1 MAVLIDGNS
10 MICEHVEQVARKRE
24 AITISDEALARVA
37 RCREMLEEKIAAGTR
52 MYGINT
58 GIGELAEVTL
68 DPDQLKDFQRYLI
81 YSHAAG
87 QGEPA
92 PAEVSRAA
100 WTNRINVLS
109 KGHSG
114 LRPQV
119 LQQMANVLNAGLAPV
134 MCNRGSVGACGDL
147 SPLSQMSLTLIG
159 EGDLYL
165 DDETIVPAAE
175 GLAARGLSPIE
186 FEARDGLA
194 TINGSNVIT
203 GMGALQVL
211 DAQRWIKTAD
221 IAAAMSMDVL
231 LVNMVSFDRRLH
243 EIRGHQGS
251 VTCAANILR
260 IVEGSEILAQKDK
273 KVQDAYSLRSTP
285 QVQGP
290 ARDAVAYARGVMET
304 EMNGV
309 GDNPVFFPDE
319 EDTFYIPGANFQGT
333 PMAFALEFLGTVVA
347 TVATLSERRLNRL
360 VNPNLSRG
368 LPAFLVKGAGKFSGM
383 MLSQYTAGALVC
395 ESRILTHPACHGS
408 IPAAADQEDFVSMGY
423 TTAIKTRQ
431 IIDHAYAVL
440 GIELLNAA
448 QAMEFRKPLRPG
460 KGCEAAYR
468 CIREHCEPLVEDK
481 PLYKDI
487 NTITRLVKDG
497 TILAAVEAAVGEL
510 S

>member
-1 MAVLIDGNS
+1 MAVLINGNS
-10 MICEHVEQVARKRE
+10 MTCEHVERVARQGE
-24 AITISDEALARVA
+24 AITISDDALVAVA

-58 GIGELAEVTL
+58 GIGELAEVAL
-68 DPDQLKDFQRYLI
+68 GADQLKDFQRFLI

-114 LRPQV
+114 LRPLV
-119 LQQMANVLNAGLAPV
+119 LQQMAKILNAGLAPV

-165 DDETIVPAAE
+165 DGRIVPALE
-175 GLAARGLSPIE
+175 GLKAKGLEPIE

-211 DAQRWIKTAD
+211 DADRWIRTAD
-221 IAAAMSMDVL
+221 IAAAMSMDAL

-243 EIRGHQGS
+243 EIRGHKGS
-251 VTCAANILR
+251 VTCAANILK

-290 ARDAVAYARGVMET
+290 ARDAVAYARSVMET

-333 PMAFALEFLGTVVA
+333 PMAFGLEFLGTVVA
-347 TVATLSERRLNRL
+347 TVAALSERRLNRL
-360 VNPNLSRG
+360 VNPNLNRG

-440 GIELLNAA
+440 GIELLNAT
-448 QAMEFRKPLRPG
+448 QAMEFRKPLAPG
-460 KGCEAAYR
+460 KGCQAAYD

-487 NTITRLVKDG
+487 NTMTRLVKEG
-497 TILAAVEAAVGEL
+497 VILEAVEAAVGEL

>member
-1 MAVLIDGNS
+1 MAVLINGNS
-10 MICEHVEQVARKRE
+10 MTCEHVERVARQGE
-24 AITISDEALARVA
+24 TITISDDSLAAVA
-37 RCREMLEEKIAAGTR
+37 RCREMLEEKIADGTR

-68 DPDQLKDFQRYLI
+68 DADELKDFQRYLI

-92 PAEVSRAA
+92 PEEASRAA

-114 LRPQV
+114 LRPVV
-119 LQQMANVLNAGLAPV
+119 LQQMVNILNAGLTPV

-159 EGDLYL
+159 EGDMYI
-165 DDETIVPAAE
+165 DGNIVPAAE
-175 GLAARGLSPIE
+175 ALAARGLEPIE

-260 IVEGSEILAQKDK
+260 LVQDSEILAQKDK

-290 ARDAVAYARGVMET
+290 ARDAVAYARGVIET

-333 PMAFALEFLGTVVA
+333 PMAFGLEFLGMAVA
-347 TVATLSERRLNRL
+347 TVGALSERRLNRL
-360 VNPNLSRG
+360 VNPNLNRG
-368 LPAFLVKGAGKFSGM
+368 LPAFLVEGAGKFSGM

-431 IIDHAYAVL
+431 ILDHAFAVL

-448 QAMEFRKPLRPG
+448 QAMEFRKPLKPG
-460 KGCEAAYR
+460 KGCQAAYD
-468 CIREHCEPLVEDK
+468 CIREYCEPLIEDK
-481 PLYKDI
+481 PLYGDI
-487 NTITRLVKDG
+487 NMMTRLVKEG
-497 TILAAVEAAVGEL
+497 TILRAVEEAVGEL
-510 S
+510 A

>member
-1 MAVLIDGNS
+1 MAVLINGNS
-10 MICEHVEQVARKRE
+10 MICEHVERVARQGE
-24 AITISDEALARVA
+24 AITISEESIAAVA
-37 RCREMLEEKIAAGTR
+37 RCRSMLEEKIADGTR

-68 DPDQLKDFQRYLI
+68 DADQLKDFQRFLI

-92 PAEVSRAA
+92 PEEVSRAA

-114 LRPQV
+114 LRPVV
-119 LQQMANVLNAGLAPV
+119 LQQMADILNAGLAPV

-147 SPLSQMSLTLIG
+147 APLSQMSLTLIG

-165 DDETIVPAAE
+165 DGRIVPALE
-175 GLAARGLSPIE
+175 GLKAKGLEPIE

-243 EIRGHQGS
+243 EIRGHKGS
-251 VTCAANILR
+251 ITCAANILR

-290 ARDAVAYARGVMET
+290 ARDTVAYARSVMET

-333 PMAFALEFLGTVVA
+333 PMAFALEFLGTALA

-360 VNPNLSRG
+360 INPNLSRG

-448 QAMEFRKPLRPG
+448 QAMEFRKPLKPG
-460 KGCEAAYR
+460 KGCLAAYE
-468 CIREHCEPLVEDK
+468 CIREHCEPLIEDK
-481 PLYKDI
+481 PLYGDI
-487 NTITRLVKDG
+487 NAMTRLVKEG
-497 TILAAVEAAVGEL
+497 TILAAVEQAIGEL
-510 S
+510 A

>member
-1 MAVLIDGNS
+1 MAVLINGNS
-10 MICEHVEQVARKRE
+10 MTCEHVERVARQGE
-24 AITISDEALARVA
+24 AITISDDALVAVA

-58 GIGELAEVTL
+58 GIGELAEVAL
-68 DPDQLKDFQRYLI
+68 GADQLKDFQRFLI

-114 LRPQV
+114 LRPLV
-119 LQQMANVLNAGLAPV
+119 LQQMAKILNAGLAPV

-165 DDETIVPAAE
+165 DGRIVPALE
-175 GLAARGLSPIE
+175 GLKAKGLEPIE

-211 DAQRWIKTAD
+211 DADRWIRTAD
-221 IAAAMSMDVL
+221 IAAAMSMDAL

-243 EIRGHQGS
+243 EIRGHKGS
-251 VTCAANILR
+251 VTCAANILK

-290 ARDAVAYARGVMET
+290 ARDAVAYARSVMET

-333 PMAFALEFLGTVVA
+333 PMAFGLEFLGTVVA
-347 TVATLSERRLNRL
+347 TVAALSERRLNRL
-360 VNPNLSRG
+360 VNPNLNRG

-448 QAMEFRKPLRPG
+448 QAMEFRKPLAPG
-460 KGCEAAYR
+460 KGCQAAYD

-487 NTITRLVKDG
+487 NTMTRLVKEG
-497 TILAAVEAAVGEL
+497 VILEAVEAAVGEL

>member
-1 MAVLIDGNS
+1 MAVLINGNS
-10 MICEHVEQVARKRE
+10 MTCEHVERVARQGE
-24 AITISDEALARVA
+24 AINISEESLAAVA
-37 RCREMLEEKIAAGTR
+37 RCREMLEERIADGTR

-68 DPDQLKDFQRYLI
+68 GPDELKDFQRYLI

-92 PAEVSRAA
+92 PEEVSRAA

-114 LRPQV
+114 LRPMV
-119 LQQMANVLNAGLAPV
+119 LQQMAKILNAGLSPV

-165 DDETIVPAAE
+165 DGRIVPALE
-175 GLAARGLSPIE
+175 GLSAKDLSPIE

-211 DAQRWIKTAD
+211 DADRWIKTAD

-243 EIRGHQGS
+243 EIRGHKGS

-260 IVEGSEILAQKDK
+260 LVEGSEILAQKDK

-360 VNPNLSRG
+360 VNPSLNRG

-423 TTAIKTRQ
+423 TSAIKSRQ

-448 QAMEFRKPLRPG
+448 QAMEFRKPLNPG
-460 KGCEAAYR
+460 KGCLAAYQ

-487 NTITRLVKDG
+487 NTMTRLVKEG
-497 TILAAVEAAVGEL
+497 VILEAVEKAVGKL
-510 S
+510 D